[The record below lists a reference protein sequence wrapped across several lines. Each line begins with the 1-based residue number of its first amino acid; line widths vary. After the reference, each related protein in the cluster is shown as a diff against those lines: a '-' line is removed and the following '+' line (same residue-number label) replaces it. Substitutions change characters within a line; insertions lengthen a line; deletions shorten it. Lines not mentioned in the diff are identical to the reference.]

1 MNSHDLEAFAAVV
14 ETGSIVGASRRLHL
28 TQPGIS
34 RRVQSLEESLG
45 TVLLDRQSK
54 PLRATVDGRR
64 AYEMARR
71 VLTSIAELRSTVG
84 SETDFVGE
92 LRLGVSPFLADQV
105 LAAPF
110 EDLHRSFPRL
120 MIRVTN
126 AWSAD
131 LMSMVQ
137 SGTLDAAVV
146 ALTEGAEPLRQH
158 TRELLAQHALLV
170 VASPKLGLPRRP
182 SLQDLASRPWIMSI
196 DGCGMRAAIRRAF
209 EGAGLAL
216 KVAIEAPS
224 AEFRLSLVARGVGL
238 GITSRPA
245 LDSSPLRDEVCVLE
259 VSDFSSQG
267 RYWLIHHATGRLL
280 APLSVLKDRLI
291 DILAERR
298 PSRPIPRSNTGRR
311 RELA

>member
-105 LAAPF
+105 LAGPF

-120 MIRVTN
+120 AIRVTN
-126 AWSAD
+126 TWSTD

-137 SGTLDAAVV
+137 SRTLDAAVV
-146 ALTEGAEPLRQH
+146 ALTEGAEPLRDH
-158 TRELLAQHALLV
+158 TRELLAQHCPARGGLAETWPAAAPI
-170 VASPKLGLPRRP
+170 ASGPCLAAMDHEHRR
-182 SLQDLASRPWIMSI
+182 LRDAR
-196 DGCGMRAAIRRAF
+196 RAAQ
-209 EGAGLAL
+209 GL
-216 KVAIEAPS
+216 
-224 AEFRLSLVARGVGL
+224 RGRG
-238 GITSRPA
+238 THSQ
-245 LDSSPLRDEVCVLE
+245 DSD
-259 VSDFSSQG
+259 
-267 RYWLIHHATGRLL
+267 
-280 APLSVLKDRLI
+280 
-291 DILAERR
+291 
-298 PSRPIPRSNTGRR
+298 
-311 RELA
+311 